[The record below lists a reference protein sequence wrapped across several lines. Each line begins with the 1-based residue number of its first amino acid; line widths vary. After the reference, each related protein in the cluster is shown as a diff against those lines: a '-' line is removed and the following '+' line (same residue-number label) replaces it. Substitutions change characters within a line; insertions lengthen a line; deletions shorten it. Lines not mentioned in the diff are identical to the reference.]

1 MWEGVGSN
9 ALNAGGR
16 LLHSIKTRC
25 SQVVAAVCCCSRCC
39 CCCLFAVSVIKV
51 QATLEYNV
59 VVVVVV

>member
-25 SQVVAAVCCCSRCC
+25 SQVVAAVCCC